1 LTVTFPEARA
11 ELAGFRCPHRHTN
24 NSHIFNHTRLH
35 YPMPPLPL
43 RKSAEVLVMNPSD
56 SIDRAEINRQNA
68 ARSSGPVTI
77 EGKRRVSLN
86 ALRHGL
92 TGQTVVLPSEDLAA
106 YQKHCGQFHT
116 ELKPQGLLESKC
128 VQTIADTYWRLD
140 RIRAMENSLFG
151 LAVSERTG
159 EAVVRGSDE
168 RTGEAVVRGSK
179 DPEPEMSPDPLIHS
193 ALAQAKSLEQHS
205 DLLTRLSLYEH
216 RLNRT
221 LEKAKAEL
229 KQLQKDRLEA
239 HEKALIK
246 AAEIAKLKEALR
258 QPWDPGEDG
267 FEFSWHDLTVW
278 MRRIELIHDAE
289 IYRRNGF
296 LPSRRAQVGKKGA
309 PYSPAGQQRT

>member
-1 LTVTFPEARA
+1 
-11 ELAGFRCPHRHTN
+11 
-24 NSHIFNHTRLH
+24 
-35 YPMPPLPL
+35 MD
-43 RKSAEVLVMNPSD
+43 PST

-68 ARSSGPVTI
+68 SHSRGPSTP

-92 TGQTVVLPSEDLAA
+92 TGHTVVLPSEDLAA
-106 YQKHCGQFHT
+106 YQKHCGEFHT

-151 LAVSERTG
+151 LA
-159 EAVVRGSDE
+159 A
-168 RTGEAVVRGSK
+168 
-179 DPEPEMSPDPLIHS
+179 DPEPEMSPDPLIHC
-193 ALAQAKSLEQHS
+193 ALAQAKSLEKHS

-289 IYRRNGF
+289 IYRRSGF
-296 LPSRRAQVGKKGA
+296 VPSRRAQVGKKGA